1 MQPHIESAVLDLGRH
16 VGVVGLP
23 AAVGGRTRVEQP
35 QPGLGAG
42 VPRDVRV
49 PEDQHVHVGETLRA
63 PPLSPLGRP
72 CLVNDREAHAA
83 QVLTRHLGQPL
94 AQLGP
99 VVVAVHADEPLGPCL
114 EGKQRVEIAPVPSVD
129 DYVRAVDLL
138 PHLVRKVAGTS
149 R

>member
-1 MQPHIESAVLDLGRH
+1 GRPGSGRAVPPRVTRSVDVPGRLVTLAQGWALPEGRTGGWTDGSEPESVPALDTVQPHIESAVLDLGRH

-72 CLVNDREAHAA
+72 CLVNDREAHAG
-83 QVLTRHLGQPL
+83 QVLTR
-94 AQLGP
+94 
-99 VVVAVHADEPLGPCL
+99 
-114 EGKQRVEIAPVPSVD
+114 
-129 DYVRAVDLL
+129 
-138 PHLVRKVAGTS
+138 
-149 R
+149 